1 MRRVWLSLLLASA
14 GLIASTA
21 LSQQARIE
29 YPPTRTGDTVDTYG
43 SFKVPD
49 PYRWL
54 EDVDSKEVADWVKAE
69 NAVTMPYL
77 AALPG
82 RDAFRARITALYNYA
97 RTGVPFWQGGRW
109 WYTKNS
115 GLQKQNVWYSRVTLT
130 GAEEMIIDPNQL
142 SPDGSTALSAFTP
155 SPDGR
160 HFAYG
165 LSEGGSDWVTL
176 YVRDLA
182 TGKNTSDII
191 KWVKFSSAEWT
202 KDGKGFFY
210 SRFPEPPQGKQLE
223 AKLEHMTLYY
233 HKLETEQAADIKIY
247 ERPDQPS
254 WFVGGTIDE
263 TRRYL
268 FVATTR
274 GTDKNEV
281 YLADLGDPRHPN
293 VQARIRPVVTGQD
306 ANYSALGVVNG
317 KLFMTV
323 DRDAPNR
330 KIIATPVATPE
341 AEHWTTVIPEGTMPI
356 QDASLVAGQLGLL
369 SLQDVASVVRLYS
382 LDGKL
387 VRDVQMPGLGTATG
401 LIGRFDRPEIFY
413 EFTSPLQP
421 TTAYF
426 YDSKT
431 NSSRPFDPPQLT
443 FDPARFVTERV
454 FYHSKDG
461 TRVPM
466 FLTHRKDLVKN
477 GQNPTMLYGYGGF
490 SFSETPTFWPDVI
503 AWVEQGGVSAHAN
516 IRGGGEYGEAWH
528 RAGQFE
534 KKQNVFDDFIAAA
547 EYLIREKYT
556 SEVKLAINGASN
568 GGLLVG
574 AAMTQRPDLFAAAVP
589 QVGVMDMLRYDK
601 FTAGAFWAT
610 EYGRSSDPKAFVY
623 LRAYSPLQNIKPGV
637 CYPATLIT
645 TADHDDRVVPSHSF
659 KFAATL
665 QSVQSAVASCDK
677 PTLIRIEPQG
687 SHGYRPLDRR
697 IAELADIWAFVAQ
710 QTGMTV
716 KAEP

>member
-1 MRRVWLSLLLASA
+1 
-14 GLIASTA
+14 
-21 LSQQARIE
+21 
-29 YPPTRTGDTVDTYG
+29 
-43 SFKVPD
+43 
-49 PYRWL
+49 
-54 EDVDSKEVADWVKAE
+54 
-69 NAVTMPYL
+69 
-77 AALPG
+77 
-82 RDAFRARITALYNYA
+82 
-97 RTGVPFWQGGRW
+97 
-109 WYTKNS
+109 
-115 GLQKQNVWYSRVTLT
+115 
-130 GAEEMIIDPNQL
+130 
-142 SPDGSTALSAFTP
+142 
-155 SPDGR
+155 
-160 HFAYG
+160 
-165 LSEGGSDWVTL
+165 
-176 YVRDLA
+176 
-182 TGKNTSDII
+182 
-191 KWVKFSSAEWT
+191 
-202 KDGKGFFY
+202 
-210 SRFPEPPQGKQLE
+210 
-223 AKLEHMTLYY
+223 
-233 HKLETEQAADIKIY
+233 
-247 ERPDQPS
+247 
-254 WFVGGTIDE
+254 
-263 TRRYL
+263 
-268 FVATTR
+268 
-274 GTDKNEV
+274 
-281 YLADLGDPRHPN
+281 
-293 VQARIRPVVTGQD
+293 
-306 ANYSALGVVNG
+306 
-317 KLFMTV
+317 
-323 DRDAPNR
+323 
-330 KIIATPVATPE
+330 
-341 AEHWTTVIPEGTMPI
+341 
-356 QDASLVAGQLGLL
+356 
-369 SLQDVASVVRLYS
+369 
-382 LDGKL
+382 

-677 PTLIRIEPQG
+677 PTLIRIEAQG